1 MTKNEFLEEL
11 KSCLSGEVSSEVMM
25 ESYRYYSEYINDE
38 MLKGKTEEEVID
50 HIGTPSMLA
59 KSIIAAHKRERV
71 MDEEY
76 TEDGRIK
83 RGKRKTYSEDSTT
96 ATQKEKKASSGS
108 WYTKIMF
115 VAILAVI
122 IILLVFAL
130 KIGFWLFTTIG
141 IPVLI
146 VLGIVYLIMYFFK

>member
-1 MTKNEFLEEL
+1 
-11 KSCLSGEVSSEVMM
+11 M

-38 MLKGKTEEEVID
+38 MMKGKTEEEVID

-83 RGKRKTYSEDSTT
+83 RGKRKTYSEDSET
-96 ATQKEKKASSGS
+96 ATQKEKKASSGG

>member
-11 KSCLSGEVSSEVMM
+11 KTCLSGEVSSEVMM
-25 ESYRYYSEYINDE
+25 ESYRYYSEYITDE
-38 MLKGKTEEEVID
+38 MNKGKTEAEVIE

-83 RGKRKTYSEDSTT
+83 RGKRKVYSENENTS
-96 ATQKEKKASSGS
+96 QEKRASASN
-108 WYTKIMF
+108 WYSKIMF
-115 VAILAVI
+115 VAIIAVI

-130 KIGFWLFTTIG
+130 KVGFWLFTTIG